1 MIVYNVTKLMA
12 GGVRMPNRFKA
23 LASIGAWVLFIMGL
37 IQFLVGWIVWPLEEA
52 AGLATKLPLW
62 SAHASL
68 FLLGAVLIVLS
79 VCVMILRKKME

>member
-1 MIVYNVTKLMA
+1 
-12 GGVRMPNRFKA
+12 MPSKFKA
-23 LASIGAWVLFIMGL
+23 LASISAWVLFIMGL
-37 IQFLVGWIVWPLEEA
+37 IQFLAGWIVWTREE
-52 AGLATKLPLW
+52 AGLATNLPLW